1 MLELIFTLYLEGGGR
16 FKKFSGYAAL
26 MILVR

>member
-1 MLELIFTLYLEGGGR
+1 MLELIFTLYLEGGR